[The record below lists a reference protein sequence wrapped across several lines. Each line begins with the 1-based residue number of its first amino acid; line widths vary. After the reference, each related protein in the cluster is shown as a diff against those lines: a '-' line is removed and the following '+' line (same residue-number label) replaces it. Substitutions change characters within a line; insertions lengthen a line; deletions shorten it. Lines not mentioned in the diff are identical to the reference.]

1 MASHEELHTYLK
13 QAVLE
18 LEKTRRRLREI
29 EEKASEPIAIVGMA
43 CRYPGGV
50 SSPADLWRAVSQGC
64 DLVSGPPA
72 DRGWDLENTD
82 GADSHIAGFVDE
94 VTAFDADFFGIS
106 TREAAVMDPQQR
118 LALEAS
124 WEAFERAGIDPAAA
138 PADET
143 GVFLGMASF
152 VGTHSEGP
160 VNGEQDSSLPF
171 AFSGKASSMAAGR
184 VSYFLGFNGPA
195 ITMDTACSSS
205 LTAIHQAVQSLRSG
219 ECPLALAGGVTVMTP
234 QRLSGLRGGV
244 GSAADGRCKSFAASA
259 DGSGWGEGVGMLL
272 LERLSDAQHN
282 QHPVLAV
289 IRGSAVNHD
298 GSSNRAGAPNRLAQQ
313 RVIRRALANAGLDA
327 SQVDVVEA
335 HSTGTPLGDLTEVEA
350 LIETYGRHRPEG
362 RPLWL
367 GSLKSNINHTL
378 AAAGVGGVI
387 KMVESMRHSV
397 IPQTLHSGEPTPFVD
412 WSSGGVALVTE
423 AQPWPQRDDARRAGV
438 SAFGIS
444 GVNAHV
450 IVEEAPRQIATVGD
464 APEFSRDE
472 LPVFSWILSAK
483 SEAALP
489 MQAARLVAH
498 LDENPGF
505 DAADIGLSLAT
516 TRTQFTHR
524 AVIVGRDNEELLAG
538 LRSLAAGAASAEVVH
553 GVAESSTKTA
563 VMFPGEGA
571 QSVGMGQQ
579 LYASFP
585 QYAKVFDEVCSIFDE
600 LLGTSLQDVVFAEAG
615 SEAAELLNQP
625 AYAQPALFAFEVAL
639 YRLAESW
646 GLRPDFVMGHSLGE
660 VTAAYVAGV
669 WSLADACELVA
680 ERGRLLQSIP
690 VDESMLAVEAT
701 EGDVLPFL
709 REFPGCSV
717 VAIDSATSLTI
728 SGDHA
733 SLTRLAEKL
742 EVNGMQTKRMG
753 LSHPLH
759 SANLEPLIPE
769 FAAVCRRLTYQTPTI
784 GVVSAVTGG
793 ILTADQLTTPQYW
806 VDQLQQP
813 AGFAEAVQW
822 AQSNGGVGNFLEVGP
837 GADLTARID
846 AESSNVTPLLWQT
859 LEETSSFVSGLAT
872 LFVHGT
878 SIDWSA
884 GYADAGARRI
894 ELPTYAF
901 QRRSL
906 ASAAPASAIVP
917 ASVAATP
924 NSTIATTPKVH
935 RSESREPL
943 RTATE
948 RTLAA
953 AIEQILGV
961 SDVGRDERFV
971 ALGGDS
977 VSAMQLAHRMHAA
990 NLPLNPQL
998 IFEHPTL
1005 GELAAALDELAV
1017 ETRDQA
1023 EQAGSVAGDG
1033 RFQAMSMSG
1042 LSAADLLAL
1051 PDVLARI
1058 DKAAVA

>member
-29 EEKASEPIAIVGMA
+29 EDKASEPIAIVGMA

-50 SSPADLWRAVSQGC
+50 SSPADLWRAVSRRC

-72 DRGWDLENTD
+72 DRGWELENTD
-82 GADSHIAGFVDE
+82 GADSHIAGFVHE

-124 WEAFERAGIDPAAA
+124 WEAFERAGIDSAAEL
-138 PADET
+138 ADET

-152 VGTHSEGP
+152 TSGQSEATII
-160 VNGEQDSSLPF
+160 GEPDSFLPF
-171 AFSGKASSMAAGR
+171 AFSGRASSMAAGR
-184 VSYFLGFNGPA
+184 VSYFLGFHGPA
-195 ITMDTACSSS
+195 ITLDTACSSS
-205 LTAIHQAVQSLRSG
+205 LTAIHEAVQSLRSG

-234 QRLSGLRGGV
+234 QRLSGLRQGV

-259 DGSGWGEGVGMLL
+259 DGAGWGEGVGMLL
-272 LERLSDAQHN
+272 LERLSDAQQN

-313 RVIRRALANAGLDA
+313 RVIRRALANAGLVA

-350 LIETYGRHRPEG
+350 LIETYGRHRPDG

-387 KMVESMRHSV
+387 KMVESMRRGV
-397 IPQTLHSGEPTPFVD
+397 IPPTLHSGEPTPFVD
-412 WSSGGVALVTE
+412 WSSSGVQLVTD
-423 AQPWPQRDDARRAGV
+423 AQPWLRQDDARRAGV

-450 IVEEAPRQIATVGD
+450 ILEEAPRQAAAMGQTLEGGR
-464 APEFSRDE
+464 RDE
-472 LPVFSWILSAK
+472 LPVFSWVLSAK
-483 SEAALP
+483 SAAALP
-489 MQAARLVAH
+489 MQAARLAAH
-498 LDENPGF
+498 LDENPNL
-505 DAADIGLSLAT
+505 DAADIGHSLAT
-516 TRTQFTHR
+516 TRTQFPHR
-524 AVIVGRDNEELLAG
+524 AVIVGRDKNELLDG
-538 LRSLAAGAASAEVVH
+538 LRSLATGDTSTEVVR
-553 GVAESSTKTA
+553 GVAENPTKTA

-585 QYAKVFDEVCSIFDE
+585 QYAKAFDEVCAIFDE

-615 SEAAELLNQP
+615 SEAAELLSQP

-639 YRLAESW
+639 FRLAESW
-646 GLRPDFVMGHSLGE
+646 GLRPDFVIGHRLGE

-669 WSLADACELVA
+669 WSLDEACQLVA
-680 ERGRLLQSIP
+680 ERGRLQQSIR
-690 VDESMLAVEAT
+690 VDEGMLAVEAA
-701 EGDVLPFL
+701 ERDVLPFL
-709 REFPGCSV
+709 REFRGCAVAAVDSPTSV
-717 VAIDSATSLTI
+717 TI

-733 SLTRLAEKL
+733 SLTKLAEKL
-742 EVNGMQTKRMG
+742 AVNGMQTKQLG
-753 LSHPLH
+753 LSHPSH
-759 SANLEPLIPE
+759 SANLEPRITEL
-769 FAAVCRRLTYQTPTI
+769 AAVCRRLTYRTPSI
-784 GVVSAVTGG
+784 GVISAATGG
-793 ILTADQLTTPQYW
+793 VVAADQLTTPQYW

-813 AGFAEAVQW
+813 ADIAQAVQW
-822 AQSNGGVGNFLEVGP
+822 AQSRGGMDNFLEIGP

-846 AESSNVTPLLWQT
+846 AASSCVTALLRLT
-859 LEETSSFVSGLAT
+859 PEETTSFVSGLAT
-872 LFVHGT
+872 MFVHGT
-878 SIDWSA
+878 TIDWSA
-884 GYADAGARRI
+884 GYACADARRI

-901 QRRSL
+901 QRRPL
-906 ASAAPASAIVP
+906 APTAPASTTDQ
-917 ASVAATP
+917 ASVAAAP
-924 NSTIATTPKVH
+924 NITVATPKVH
-935 RSESREPL
+935 RSESRQPL

-953 AIEQILGV
+953 AMEQILGV
-961 SDVGRDERFV
+961 TDVGRDERFV

-990 NLPLNPQL
+990 HLPLNPQL

-1017 ETRDQA
+1017 ETAHAA
-1023 EQAGSVAGDG
+1023 EQAGRVAGDG

-1051 PDVLARI
+1051 PDMLARI